1 VWAITSYFNP
11 VGYKRRLSNYRMFR
25 ANLEAPLV
33 TVELSF
39 DGRFELTDD
48 DADIL
53 IRLRGGAVLWQKERL
68 LNLALKAVPSGETKI
83 AWLDCDVIL
92 KKSDWMDEAM
102 SRLEEFNAVQLF
114 SEVVHV
120 SPDDFGKQS
129 DRYNGHPS
137 VPGIVS
143 LSNAREMLSLGRRE
157 QEYLKSVSNKD
168 EIYKLGLAW
177 AANRWLL
184 EAHGLYDASIVG
196 SGDRL
201 MVSAMYGRFDDS
213 EKLFLFK
220 GTRQQHYLRWAVPF
234 HTAVAGRFGHL
245 SGTIFHLRHGDS
257 KKRQYLAR
265 HEELAGLGFDPDSD
279 IMIGANGAWH
289 WARPRHDL
297 EEFLKN
303 YFISR
308 AEDE

>member
-1 VWAITSYFNP
+1 
-11 VGYKRRLSNYRMFR
+11 
-25 ANLEAPLV
+25 V

-92 KKSDWMDEAM
+92 KNPAWADEAK
-102 SRLEEFNAVQLF
+102 SRLEDFNAVQNF
-114 SEVVHV
+114 SEAVHV
-120 SPDDFGKQS
+120 SAEDYDKYHACPDG
-129 DRYNGHPS
+129 RAA

-143 LSNAREMLSLGRRE
+143 LSNARELMSLGRQE
-157 QEYLKSVSNKD
+157 QERLKSASNKE

-177 AANRWLL
+177 AANRWVL
-184 EAHGLYDASIVG
+184 ERHSLYDASIVG

-213 EKLFLFK
+213 TKLFLFK
-220 GTRQQHYLRWAVPF
+220 GARQQHYLRWAVPF
-234 HTAVAGRFGHL
+234 HKSVAERFSNL
-245 SGTIFHLRHGDS
+245 PGTIFHLKHGAL
-257 KKRQYLAR
+257 KNRQYLAR
-265 HEELAGLGFDPDSD
+265 HEELAGLGFDPDID

-289 WARPRHDL
+289 WARPRPDL
-297 EEFLKN
+297 EKFLKS
-303 YFISR
+303 YFVSR